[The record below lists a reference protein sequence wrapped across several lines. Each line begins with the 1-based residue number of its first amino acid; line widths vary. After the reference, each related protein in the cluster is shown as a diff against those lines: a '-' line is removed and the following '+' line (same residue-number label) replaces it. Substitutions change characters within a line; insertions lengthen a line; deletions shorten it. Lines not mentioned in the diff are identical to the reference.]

1 MISRLATL
9 FLRFFHD
16 PLKVS
21 VTGAGAV
28 LLAGLIWYLIWR
40 RRPTAEQREA
50 KRRGHLAATGRI
62 IDGSV
67 LDATPAEGDPATI
80 LYQYRVSGVVYERGQ
95 DVSKLRGY
103 LEHLRLDMPVQVR
116 YDAHN
121 PADSIVVAETWNGL
135 WHERRRVPRT

>member
-1 MISRLATL
+1 MTSPLQDFFVRLA
-9 FLRFFHD
+9 HD
-16 PLKVS
+16 PLQMSAAV
-21 VTGAGAV
+21 AGA
-28 LLAGLIWYLIWR
+28 LLLGAAVWFVFFR
-40 RRPTAEQREA
+40 KRPTPEELEA

-67 LDATPAEGDPATI
+67 VDTAPLEGEPTTI

-95 DVSKLRGY
+95 DVSRLRGY
-103 LEHLRLDMPVQVR
+103 LNHLRIDMPVQVR

-135 WHERRRVPRT
+135 WQGGMRRRG